1 MCYRLFASTVLCVLS
16 VSPAFAGETPQMT
29 EPAAVSDKKFETE
42 KTRRAVGV
50 TAGLISGVGFAFRTY
65 SDNEENAHHF
75 GGVAFAQQQEV
86 FFNLGYEYLSYLAQF
101 GKSRLAWFTGMS
113 NFFSRDAFETWNLT
127 NIGTGIAFEYG
138 EKKGFNVA
146 FELPLSVG
154 VRYQKNGQLPASGEQ
169 DADGVSYQ
177 MLPIPA
183 VMLLYR
189 F

>member
-1 MCYRLFASTVLCVLS
+1 MCYRLFASIVLS
-16 VSPAFAGETPQMT
+16 ACLATSAFASDTCQIAETAT
-29 EPAAVSDKKFETE
+29 VSDKKRDAE
-42 KTRRAVGV
+42 KTRQAVGV

-75 GGVAFAQQQEV
+75 GGVAFAQQQEI
-86 FFNLGYEYLSYLAQF
+86 FFNLGYEYLTYLAQF

-113 NFFSRDAFETWNLT
+113 NFFSRDDFETWNLT
-127 NIGTGIAFEYG
+127 NLGTGIAFEYG
-138 EKKGFNVA
+138 EKNGFNVA

-154 VRYQKNGQLPASGEQ
+154 IRYQKNRRLPDFGEQ
-169 DADGVSYQ
+169 QADGFSYQ